1 VLSEESWVREVSSGD
16 NRDEEKAYGKG
27 GRQESGGDCDQT
39 TLYACMKMSQ

>member
-27 GRQESGGDCDQT
+27 EDRKVVVIVIK
-39 TLYACMKMSQ
+39 LHYMHV